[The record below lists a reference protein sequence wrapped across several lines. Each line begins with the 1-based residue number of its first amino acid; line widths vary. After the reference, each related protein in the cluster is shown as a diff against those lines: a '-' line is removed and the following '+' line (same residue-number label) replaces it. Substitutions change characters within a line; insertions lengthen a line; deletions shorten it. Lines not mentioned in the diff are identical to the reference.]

1 MGLPN
6 EVKYVMSYDI
16 REKLDKLK
24 KIVYVTLQMVVCVL
38 IGIEVAIPP
47 NPYKNQLIF
56 GLVMLICLKHN
67 IPNKIVSKLLK

>member
-1 MGLPN
+1 
-6 EVKYVMSYDI
+6 MSHGI

-38 IGIEVAIPP
+38 IGLEVAIPP

-67 IPNKIVSKLLK
+67 IPSKIVSKLLK

>member
-16 REKLDKLK
+16 REQLDKLK

-67 IPNKIVSKLLK
+67 IPSKIVSKLLK

>member
-16 REKLDKLK
+16 REQLDKLK

-56 GLVMLICLKHN
+56 GLVMLICLKHD
-67 IPNKIVSKLLK
+67 IPSKIVSKLLK

>member
-6 EVKYVMSYDI
+6 EVKYVMSHGI
-16 REKLDKLK
+16 REKLYKLK

-56 GLVMLICLKHN
+56 GLVMLICLKHD
-67 IPNKIVSKLLK
+67 IPSKIVSKLLK

>member
-6 EVKYVMSYDI
+6 EVKYVMSHDI

>member
-6 EVKYVMSYDI
+6 EVKYVMSHDI
-16 REKLDKLK
+16 REQLDKLK

-67 IPNKIVSKLLK
+67 IPSKIVSKLLK